1 VQPEEAICSDLNDM
15 KRGCEVVV
23 KADGLDIKAEGD
35 YTSGKGVQLAMVRAT
50 RQEQSPLL
58 NWMVAAP
65 DMYVT

>member
-1 VQPEEAICSDLNDM
+1 
-15 KRGCEVVV
+15 
-23 KADGLDIKAEGD
+23 
-35 YTSGKGVQLAMVRAT
+35 VQLAMVRAT